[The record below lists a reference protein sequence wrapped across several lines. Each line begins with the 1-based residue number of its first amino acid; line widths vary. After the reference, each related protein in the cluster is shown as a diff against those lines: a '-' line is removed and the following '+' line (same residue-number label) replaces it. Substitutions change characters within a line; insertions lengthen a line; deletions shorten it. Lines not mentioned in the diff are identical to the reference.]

1 VALKEQTVLVV
12 DDDAAMRDF
21 LKSALAPEKLA
32 VFTAATGEDGIKQAL
47 SNPPDLLLVDLRMPA
62 TDGVAVCKAIRAN
75 TKTEHTPILVVT
87 GSLSRE
93 QIEES
98 MTAGAD
104 DFVSKPIDVRDLR
117 IRVRAL
123 LQWRHITDPVER
135 LQHYVETVR
144 EMTDELAPPSSG
156 AES

>member
-1 VALKEQTVLVV
+1 MREQTVLVV

-21 LKSALAPEKLA
+21 LKNSLAPENLA
-32 VFTAATGEDGIKQAL
+32 VHTAASGEEGIKQAL
-47 SNPPDLLLVDLRMPA
+47 TLNPDLLLLDLRMP
-62 TDGVAVCKAIRAN
+62 TMDGVAVCRAIRKHN
-75 TKTEHTPILVVT
+75 KLGNIPILVVT

-104 DFVSKPIDVRDLR
+104 DFVSKPIDTQDLC

-123 LQWRHITDPVER
+123 LKWKHITDPVER

-144 EMTDELAPPSSG
+144 EMSEELPPPTAPGNEP
-156 AES
+156 

>member
-1 VALKEQTVLVV
+1 MREPTVLVV

-21 LKSALAPEKLA
+21 LKKSLAPENLA
-32 VFTAATGEDGIKQAL
+32 IHMAASGEEAIKQAFAL
-47 SNPPDLLLVDLRMPA
+47 IPDLVLLDLRMPA
-62 TDGVAVCKAIRAN
+62 IDGVAVCRAIRKSDKIGN
-75 TKTEHTPILVVT
+75 IPILIVT

-104 DFVSKPIDVRDLR
+104 DFVSKPIDTQDLC

-123 LQWRHITDPVER
+123 LKWKHIVDPVER
-135 LQHYVETVR
+135 LQRYVESVR
-144 EMTDELAPPSSG
+144 EMSDELPPPGAPSDEP
-156 AES
+156 